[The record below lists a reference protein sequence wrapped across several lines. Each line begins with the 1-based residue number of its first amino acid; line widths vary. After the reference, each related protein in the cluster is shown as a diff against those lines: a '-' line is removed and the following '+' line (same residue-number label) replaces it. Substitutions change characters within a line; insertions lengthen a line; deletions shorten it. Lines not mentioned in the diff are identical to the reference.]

1 MKLEDLKYIN
11 PGPEK
16 ILYYK
21 ELSEYI
27 IPFIGKD
34 GKEYATLEALQRANR
49 KFDEITDHYSECSDD
64 IRDLKKLDREFRERM
79 LRVDKLPFYTIKPSY
94 IGNDGNYYDDFEA
107 LQRAN
112 RKFDERMLRVDK
124 LPFYTIPPYITPSY
138 IGDDGNYYDN
148 YEALEK
154 ANREFSERMNRE
166 IKYKFI

>member
-34 GKEYATLEALQRANR
+34 GKEYATL
-49 KFDEITDHYSECSDD
+49 
-64 IRDLKKLDREFRERM
+64 
-79 LRVDKLPFYTIKPSY
+79 
-94 IGNDGNYYDDFEA
+94 EA